1 MSTGTKGRKNMKM
14 IIKLVETENS
24 EELINEITEKKFENL
39 EIKTDVRY
47 LEITIWGKFYVQSG
61 MNLFGDHKI
70 WIEDDEHVYL
80 IFKSNDVER
89 IVIKEC

>member
-1 MSTGTKGRKNMKM
+1 MKM

-24 EELINEITEKKFENL
+24 KELINEITEKKFENL

-61 MNLFGDHKI
+61 MNLSGEHKI
-70 WIEDDEHVYL
+70 WIEDDEYVYL
-80 IFKSNDVER
+80 IFKSSDVKR
-89 IVIKEC
+89 FVIKEC